1 MTFREQ
7 VSCILC
13 GNELHLPHFIVFT
26 SQDSKIK
33 TTSTYFVQKDETK
46 VIQTAA
52 NKNDETRASLQSNK
66 SNSGIQHFTKIMKQN
81 GASPGN
87 EKANEARITS
97 LRVAHG
103 YPIPSGNNNIV
114 NDLKASELVGRN
126 GKKKHSFV
134 NGHKCDGLANNNDV
148 TITEDD
154 DLIPPTPSPVGQ
166 HSVMNC
172 HAKLRSSSASTCKA
186 TVAKICKQLSA
197 TNYYNSEQ
205 RKTEEVEM
213 GSTMLQRCDP
223 AVTDTDKEESFVS
236 GLVSPSCSSLGAQS
250 TTCSTSRKKYKLF
263 RKGKLPRVLS
273 SPLKAKH
280 ICISPA
286 KSPKNEKHAAKGTRV
301 ADQKAP
307 TPVIAPS
314 KCVVL
319 RSRMK
324 RSAAKGSSPL
334 QKRMLTELPLPAKVL
349 LGFNTYCNFFSLG
362 LKMSCGVPDWIQA
375 SGLFII
381 WAKQE
386 IAVVNNKNTNLK
398 PKAAW
403 IMCTKGIHSRVLI
416 GTLAQYT

>member
-1 MTFREQ
+1 MYVHTNNSMRRIVHNNIALHNIVELLILFMTFREQ

-13 GNELHLPHFIVFT
+13 ENELHLPHFIVFT

-87 EKANEARITS
+87 EKANEARIMS

-103 YPIPSGNNNIV
+103 YPFPSGNNNIV
-114 NDLKASELVGRN
+114 NDLKASALVGRN

-134 NGHKCDGLANNNDV
+134 NGHKCDV

-172 HAKLRSSSASTCKA
+172 HAQLRSSSASTCKA

-223 AVTDTDKEESFVS
+223 AVTDTDKEESLVS
-236 GLVSPSCSSLGAQS
+236 DLVSPSCSSLGAQS
-250 TTCSTSRKKYKLF
+250 TPCSSSRKKYKLS

-286 KSPKNEKHAAKGTRV
+286 KSPKHEKNAAKGTRV

-307 TPVIAPS
+307 TPVVAPS

-324 RSAAKGSSPL
+324 RSAAKGNSPL
-334 QKRMLTELPLPAKVL
+334 QKRLLTELPLPAKVF
-349 LGFNTYCNFFSLG
+349 LGFNTYCTFFSLG
-362 LKMSCGVPDWIQA
+362 WKMSCGVPEWMQA
-375 SGLFII
+375 SGLFI

-386 IAVVNNKNTNLK
+386 IGVVNNKQ
-398 PKAAW
+398 
-403 IMCTKGIHSRVLI
+403 H
-416 GTLAQYT
+416 